1 MDIRISPSRLSGT
14 LSAISSKSDAH
25 RALIC
30 AALSDTAT
38 TLLLNGS
45 SEDIQATIRCLKNLG
60 AAFDIQENRI
70 TVSPIARRIEHAA
83 LNCAESGSTLRF
95 LLPVVAALGCSATFT
110 GQGRLPERPVSPLR
124 EALLAHGCQLD
135 RALLP
140 IKLSGQLSGGVFSL
154 PGNVSSQ
161 FLTGLLLCFPLLK
174 EGGEI
179 VLTTPLESS
188 GYVEMTIHTLSCF
201 GVDVER
207 TAQGFRVAPGQRYRS
222 PGTLTICGD
231 WSSAAFWL
239 CGGALSGEITCQN
252 LEENSPQG
260 DRAVEE
266 ILKSMGAGVE
276 RQGGAVTVR
285 PAPLL
290 ALRIDAGEIPDLI
303 PVLAAVAAAAQGQT
317 HIVNAARLRIKES
330 DRLHAIWDTLSRL
343 GADIRQQ
350 PDGLVITG
358 KPRLLGGEVSSFGDH
373 RIAMSAAI
381 ASLSCEKDVIIR
393 KAEVVAKSYPGFW
406 EDFRK
411 LGGNFHVL

>member
-1 MDIRISPSRLSGT
+1 M
-14 LSAISSKSDAH
+14 
-25 RALIC
+25 
-30 AALSDTAT
+30 
-38 TLLLNGS
+38 
-45 SEDIQATIRCLKNLG
+45 
-60 AAFDIQENRI
+60 
-70 TVSPIARRIEHAA
+70 
-83 LNCAESGSTLRF
+83 RF
-95 LLPVVAALGCSATFT
+95 LLPVAAALGCSATFT

-207 TAQGFRVAPGQRYRS
+207 TAQGFRVAPRPALPFPGHAYYLRRLVQRGILAVRRRALRGDYVPK
-222 PGTLTICGD
+222 PGGK
-231 WSSAAFWL
+231 F
-239 CGGALSGEITCQN
+239 
-252 LEENSPQG
+252 PQG

-381 ASLSCEKDVIIR
+381 ASS
-393 KAEVVAKSYPGFW
+393 AAK
-406 EDFRK
+406 K
-411 LGGNFHVL
+411 ML